1 MGKTRKKK
9 VRKKLAG
16 QEKGRERTPPALLS
30 PVYSRFIFVFA
41 LSQFSGPDYLRAWN
55 RLPPI
60 QFPALTWYCAE
71 MVKTDV
77 KYALGVFLIGCL
89 ERGAYVP
96 FPTSNASYRPSRIPY
111 MYYQRAWHRVDP
123 TNKRRMFN
131 QPFL

>member
-1 MGKTRKKK
+1 
-9 VRKKLAG
+9 
-16 QEKGRERTPPALLS
+16 
-30 PVYSRFIFVFA
+30 
-41 LSQFSGPDYLRAWN
+41 
-55 RLPPI
+55 
-60 QFPALTWYCAE
+60 

-96 FPTSNASYRPSRIPY
+96 FPTSNASYCPSRIPY

>member
-1 MGKTRKKK
+1 
-9 VRKKLAG
+9 
-16 QEKGRERTPPALLS
+16 
-30 PVYSRFIFVFA
+30 
-41 LSQFSGPDYLRAWN
+41 
-55 RLPPI
+55 
-60 QFPALTWYCAE
+60 

-96 FPTSNASYRPSRIPY
+96 FPTSHASYRPSRIPY

-123 TNKRRMFN
+123 TNKRSMFN